1 MKRYESIA
9 RALIFAIRE
18 LVRDSNMPSS
28 ENMKVRIYIIP
39 NCEATRELLELPDHQ
54 NGVLGTEITTSI
66 GGAETLDLAPSRSNN
81 KSVILSEHPFG
92 KIMGFS
98 YASHP
103 NSLSTTDA
111 KFELV
116 IELSD
121 EENTANTDLSKLAG
135 KAIGN
140 ILPFMRNGGYS
151 SYCPI

>member
-9 RALIFAIRE
+9 RALIFAIRA

-39 NCEATRELLELPDHQ
+39 NCETARELLELPPQ

-66 GGAETLDLAPSRSNN
+66 SAETLNLAPSRSNN

-103 NSLSTTDA
+103 NSPSTTDA

-121 EENTANTDLSKLAG
+121 EENTTNTDLSKLAG
-135 KAIGN
+135 KAIQN

>member
-18 LVRDSNMPSS
+18 LVKDSNMPSS
-28 ENMKVRIYIIP
+28 ENIKVRIYIIP
-39 NCEATRELLELPDHQ
+39 NCEATRELLELPDRQ

-66 GGAETLDLAPSRSNN
+66 SAETLNLAPSRSNN

-135 KAIGN
+135 KAIRN
-140 ILPFMRNGGYS
+140 ILPFMRSSGYS

>member
-1 MKRYESIA
+1 MKKYESIA

-66 GGAETLDLAPSRSNN
+66 SAETLNLAPSRSNN
-81 KSVILSEHPFG
+81 KSAILSEHPFS

-98 YASHP
+98 CASHP
-103 NSLSTTDA
+103 NSLNTTDA

-121 EENTANTDLSKLAG
+121 EENTTNTDLSKLAG
-135 KAIGN
+135 KAIRN
-140 ILPFMRNGGYS
+140 ILPFMRNSGYG

>member
-28 ENMKVRIYIIP
+28 KNMKARIYIIP

-66 GGAETLDLAPSRSNN
+66 SAETLNLAPSRSNDR
-81 KSVILSEHPFG
+81 SVILSEHPFG

-103 NSLSTTDA
+103 NSLSITDA

-121 EENTANTDLSKLAG
+121 EENTANTDLSKLAD
-135 KAIGN
+135 KAIRN

>member
-66 GGAETLDLAPSRSNN
+66 SAETLNLAPLRSND
-81 KSVILSEHPFG
+81 KSVILSEHPYG

-111 KFELV
+111 KFGLV

-135 KAIGN
+135 KAIQN

>member
-9 RALIFAIRE
+9 RALIFEIRE
-18 LVRDSNMPSS
+18 LVRDSNIPLSG
-28 ENMKVRIYIIP
+28 NMKVRIYIIP

-66 GGAETLDLAPSRSNN
+66 SAETLNLAPSRSNN
-81 KSVILSEHPFG
+81 RSAILSEHPFG

-103 NSLSTTDA
+103 NSISTTGA

-121 EENTANTDLSKLAG
+121 EGNTANTDLSKLAG
-135 KAIGN
+135 KAIRN
-140 ILPFMRNGGYS
+140 ILPFMRNVGYS